1 MSAFTVPLSSNPPST
16 PGSRPGYGS
25 NQRPSFSTFAPNPST
40 TPAGPPPSSARSFTP
55 AGPPP
60 SSVFGSSRLE
70 SGNGLFQPKPRLGS
84 GMGSQRSRNSPSSK
98 PVQTRKPS
106 STLFKSSPRSKF
118 GSERRDNTF
127 ATPSS
132 SSQANQFSNTEM
144 GSDEDMDGDD
154 EDLDQDE
161 GSEEEGS
168 MEVDSDAENRLPE
181 PSFIEGFQQGSV
193 RSSVLYDWAQHGS
206 SVNDQPL
213 HNIRSPQVPQR
224 RASTTPKPIR
234 QIALSTIK
242 KKDSA
247 VPTLVR
253 DFAKQV
259 GPPNLNEP
267 DKLILETDASVSQLY
282 QSETSY
288 EEQEQLLEAAL
299 VAVPTALK
307 KLWQF
312 CCNEEK
318 NDFPSEGASMIGIGP
333 REYESPLQKANF
345 LGTLLLDL
353 HHPPAIKGRQ
363 AFAASRPSRA
373 SFRLSSSNSVQAPQK
388 LAPYPQILLDWL
400 TVHHDP
406 YRSAIKDLNAY
417 HPSSTAHGNFW
428 DIIFCST
435 MRGKLTE
442 VIQVLKDADFEHAK
456 TAREDGQ
463 SKGGYHGA
471 QLDSINH
478 VVHLA
483 IETLESSPPL
493 QDGNWDVTGGD
504 WRIFRKRVE
513 QALSDLM
520 EYAEGRD
527 RDLDPTESTFEA
539 ENFGIRTTSTALSRS
554 ARRAES
560 RVPWTVY
567 QNLKAVYGIL
577 LGGTTE
583 IITLAQDWVEATIAL
598 TVWWDGSDDEEIA
611 VGSLAMARQ
620 SLRHSQAHV
629 SRPVDLNPSAT
640 YLRRLAYA
648 FEKVTDDCNEDPDQ
662 EPFKINPLNPVEVCL
677 ASIFEGDVE
686 GVLELLRSW
695 SMPITT
701 AIIEVASQ
709 ANWFEPAAGA
719 TLVDGFDESD
729 LLVLSYGQPAKGLT
743 RDGILVEYAQ
753 MLFTRDVLKDK
764 QSGVSK
770 EGWELSME
778 LLTRLDDTTLANRQV
793 TDFLGRLSLHSDQ
806 RADKM
811 IGICRAFG
819 LDREASNIAEVAT
832 FRFTDERTLIHLIA
846 LRRLH
851 CRWNRQIRNSDHL
864 LRPSA

>member
-1 MSAFTVPLSSNPPST
+1 MSAFTVPLSSSPPST
-16 PGSRPGYGS
+16 PGSRPGYES
-25 NQRPSFSTFAPNPST
+25 NQRPPFSSFALNPST

-60 SSVFGSSRLE
+60 SSAFGSSRLE

-84 GMGSQRSRNSPSSK
+84 GRNSQRSRNSPSFK

-106 STLFKSSPRSKF
+106 STLFKRSPRSRI
-118 GSERRDNTF
+118 GSERRGNTF
-127 ATPSS
+127 AVPSS
-132 SSQANQFSNTEM
+132 TLQSSQISDTET

-161 GSEEEGS
+161 GSKEGES

-181 PSFIEGFQQGSV
+181 PSFVEGSQQGSV
-193 RSSVLYDWAQHGS
+193 RSSGNYDWAQYGS
-206 SVNDQPL
+206 SVNDRPV
-213 HNIRSPQVPQR
+213 HNVRSPQIPQG
-224 RASTTPKPIR
+224 RASTPPKPIR
-234 QIALSTIK
+234 HNALSPIK

-247 VPTLVR
+247 IPTLVR
-253 DFAKQV
+253 DFAKQI
-259 GPPNLNEP
+259 GPPRLSEP

-282 QSETSY
+282 QGEISY

-299 VAVPTALK
+299 VAVPAALK

-318 NDFPSEGASMIGIGP
+318 NDPPSEGASMIGIGP
-333 REYESPLQKANF
+333 RDYESSLQKANF

-353 HHPPAIKGRQ
+353 HHPPAVKGRQ
-363 AFAASRPSRA
+363 AFAAPSRA
-373 SFRLSSSNSVQAPQK
+373 SFRSSFSSSVQAPLK

-400 TVHHDP
+400 AVHHDP

-435 MRGKLTE
+435 MRGKLTD
-442 VIQVLKDADFEHAK
+442 VIQVLKDADFEHAR
-456 TAREDGQ
+456 TARDDGQ

-471 QLDSINH
+471 QLDTVNH
-478 VVHLA
+478 VVHLT
-483 IETLESSPPL
+483 IELLESSPAVR
-493 QDGNWDVTGGD
+493 DGDWDVTGSD
-504 WRIFRKRVE
+504 WRIFRKKVE
-513 QALSDLM
+513 QALSNLM

-527 RDLDPTESTFEA
+527 RDLDLTESTFEA

-611 VGSLAMARQ
+611 VGSLAMTRQ
-620 SLRHSQAHV
+620 SLRHSQARV
-629 SRPVDLNPSAT
+629 SRSVDSNPSAA

-648 FEKVTDDCNEDPDQ
+648 FEKVTDDSNEDPGQ
-662 EPFKINPLNPVEVCL
+662 EPFKINPLNIVEVGL

-686 GVLELLRSW
+686 GVLGLLRSW

-709 ANWFEPAAGA
+709 ANWFEPAAGTA
-719 TLVDGFDESD
+719 LVDGFDESD

-753 MLFTRDVLKDK
+753 MLFTRESLKDK

-770 EGWELSME
+770 EGWELSMK
-778 LLTRLDDTTLANRQV
+778 LFTRLDDTALANKQV
-793 TDFLGRLSLHSDQ
+793 GEFLGRLSLHSDH

-819 LDREASNIAEVAT
+819 LDREASNIAEVGA
-832 FRFTDERTLIHLIA
+832 FRYTDERTLIHLIA

-851 CRWNRQIRNSDHL
+851 CQ
-864 LRPSA
+864 